1 MATTTRKTPIKYRRG
16 KPIPTLKHG
25 DLIDWTTFPLHSKP
39 NGRPIELCP
48 KCGRKGE
55 RTRYNVHQDPIDPDL
70 RRPAGEGYTHLSRFE
85 TVFWMV
91 KDSCHVGRIG

>member
-16 KPIPTLKHG
+16 KPLPSIKHG

-39 NGRPIELCP
+39 NGRPIEVCA

-55 RTRYNVHQDPIDPDL
+55 YTHYRTG
-70 RRPAGEGYTHLSRFE
+70 GEHYTHLTRFE
-85 TVFWMV
+85 TIFWMV
-91 KDSCHVGRIG
+91 KDSCTIGPIA